1 MKNLFSVLFLIAFV
15 FVFDSPAQKT
25 RTISEIQGDKNFSPF
40 DKEPVRTSG
49 IVTARTRNGFFI
61 QTPDDKIDN
70 NPNTSEGILVFTRSE
85 PGIEATIGNLVTLT
99 GTVDE
104 YRARTDGSS
113 LSITEIRFNKGKD
126 QISVES
132 KDNPLPKAITLTV
145 QDFTSN
151 RFDQIE
157 KYEGMRVFVETLTAI
172 SPTNGRVDD
181 KTATSQSD
189 GIFFAVVKGIPRPF
203 REPGMDVYDYLAP
216 DNEKIRKDYPK
227 MPQFDNNP
235 ERLRIESAA
244 QLGAASINVS
254 SKAEIKNLSGV
265 MHYDNRSRT
274 YTIYVDV
281 ASKHSVTNTFK
292 PVILPKATDRQF
304 LVAATN
310 LENFFDDEDD
320 PSIKEDIVTKEGFAL
335 RLKKISAAIRDY
347 LQMPDII
354 GIIEAENLAAL
365 KKLAEKV
372 NADAVAAG
380 KPNPKYE
387 AYLIDGNDGRGIDN
401 GFLVKTSRVEVVSVK
416 QFGKDEKYENP
427 VRKSESPLNDRPPLL
442 LEARI
447 TDAQTNKP
455 FDVTVIV
462 NHLKSFNGYFDEK
475 DAPNVRLKKRL
486 QAEYLAK
493 LVNERQKA
501 NPSERILL
509 IGDFNAYQFNDGI
522 VDVIGT
528 IKGTPAPK
536 DQVLNPSEDYLNP
549 DLTDLVDLIKPD
561 QKYSYS
567 FDGNAQ
573 VLDHFIANDAM
584 KRHLAGFGYLR
595 INADYPETLRG
606 DPARVERFSDH
617 DIPVGYFT
625 FDQAPAPKN

>member
-1 MKNLFSVLFLIAFV
+1 MKNLFSVLFLIALV
-15 FVFDSPAQKT
+15 FVSGVSAQKS
-25 RTISEIQGDKNFSPF
+25 RTISEIQGDKFASPF
-40 DKEPVRTSG
+40 DKEQVRVSG

-61 QTPDDKIDN
+61 QTPDDKTDN
-70 NPNTSEGILVFTRSE
+70 NPNTSEGILVFTRTE
-85 PGIEATIGNLVTLT
+85 PGSEATIGNLVTVT
-99 GTVDE
+99 GAVDE
-104 YRARTDGSS
+104 FRPKSEPAS
-113 LSITEIRFNKGKD
+113 LPITEIRFTRGKD
-126 QISVES
+126 IIEVES
-132 KDNPLPKAITLTV
+132 KNNPLPKAVVLTA
-145 QDFTSN
+145 QDFASN
-151 RFDQIE
+151 KIDQLE

-172 SPTNGRVDD
+172 SPTGGRVED
-181 KTATSQSD
+181 KTATAQSN
-189 GIFFAVVKGIPRPF
+189 GTFFAVVKGIPRPF
-203 REPGMDVYDYLAP
+203 REPGMDIYDYIMSP
-216 DNEKIRKDYPK
+216 DKDRLRKDYPK
-227 MPQFDNNP
+227 MPIFDNNP
-235 ERLRIESAA
+235 ERLRIESSA
-244 QLGAASINVS
+244 QLGASSIDVN

-265 MHYDNRSRT
+265 LHYAYRT
-274 YTIYVDV
+274 FTIYVDV
-281 ASKHSVTNTFK
+281 DSKHSIANAIK
-292 PVILPKATDRQF
+292 PVVLPPANERQF
-304 LVAATN
+304 SVVATN

-320 PSIKEDIVTKEGFAL
+320 PSMKEDIVTKEAFAL
-335 RLKKISAAIRDY
+335 RLKKISGAIREY

-354 GIIEAENLAAL
+354 GIIEAENLSAL
-365 KKLAEKV
+365 KRLAEKI
-372 NADAVAAG
+372 NSDALAAG

-387 AYLIDGNDGRGIDN
+387 AFLIEGNDGRGIDN

-416 QFGKDEKYENP
+416 QFGKEERYENP
-427 VRKSESPLNDRPPLL
+427 VRKSEFALNDRPPLL

-447 TDAQTNKP
+447 NDAKTNKP
-455 FDVTVIV
+455 FAVTVVV

-501 NPSERILL
+501 NPNERILL

-536 DQVLNPSEDYLNP
+536 DQVLNPSEDYVTP
-549 DLTDLVDLIKPD
+549 DLTDLVDLIKAD
-561 QKYSYS
+561 QRYSYS

-573 VLDHFIANDAM
+573 VLDHFIANEAM

-625 FDQAPAPKN
+625 FDEAPAPKN